1 MKSFYVPVI
10 MVFMLF
16 SCATSEQR
24 KGSKSSGRYLISAEE
39 IAQTTAKNAYEAI
52 QLLRPN
58 LLKYRGTRGRSVP
71 IEPVVYVD
79 NLRYGGMGS
88 LSDISSVT
96 IAQIQYLKAT
106 DATTRFGTNHM
117 GGAFVVTTKSQ

>member
-1 MKSFYVPVI
+1 MKSFYVLVI

-16 SCATSEQR
+16 SCATSEQS
-24 KGSKSSGRYLISAEE
+24 KGRKSSRRDLITAEE

-58 LLKYRGTRGRSVP
+58 LLRHRGSRGRSVA

-79 NLRYGGMGS
+79 NLRYGGMRA
-88 LSDISSVT
+88 LYDISSVT
-96 IAQIQYLKAT
+96 IEKIQYLKAT

-117 GGAFVVTTKSQ
+117 GGAFVVTTK

>member
-1 MKSFYVPVI
+1 MKRFYVLVI
-10 MVFMLF
+10 MVVMLF
-16 SCATSEQR
+16 SCATSEQSKGR
-24 KGSKSSGRYLISAEE
+24 KSFRRDLISAEE

-58 LLKYRGTRGRSVP
+58 LLKYRGTRGRSLA

-79 NLRYGGMGS
+79 NLRYGGMEA
-88 LSDISSVT
+88 LYDISSMT
-96 IAQIQYLKAT
+96 IEKIQYLKAT

-117 GGAFVVTTKSQ
+117 GGAFVVTTKAQ

>member
-1 MKSFYVPVI
+1 MKSFYVLLI
-10 MVFMLF
+10 MVVMLF
-16 SCATSEQR
+16 SCATSEQNKGR
-24 KGSKSSGRYLISAEE
+24 KSFGRDLISAEE

-58 LLKYRGTRGRSVP
+58 LLRYRGSRGNTVV

-79 NLRYGGMGS
+79 NLRYGGMRS
-88 LSDISSVT
+88 LYDISSVT
-96 IAQIQYLKAT
+96 IEKIQYLKAT

>member
-1 MKSFYVPVI
+1 MKSFYVLLI
-10 MVFMLF
+10 MVVMLF
-16 SCATSEQR
+16 SCATSEQS
-24 KGSKSSGRYLISAEE
+24 KGRKSSRMDLISAEE

-52 QLLRPN
+52 RLLRPN
-58 LLKYRGTRGRSVP
+58 LLKYRGTRGRSVA

-79 NLRYGGMGS
+79 NLRYGGMGA
-88 LSDISSVT
+88 LYDISSMT
-96 IAQIQYLKAT
+96 IEKIQYLKAT

>member
-1 MKSFYVPVI
+1 MKSFYVLVI

-16 SCATSEQR
+16 SCATSEQS
-24 KGSKSSGRYLISAEE
+24 KGSKSSGRDLISAEE

-58 LLKYRGTRGRSVP
+58 LLRNRGSRGRGVA

-79 NLRYGGMGS
+79 NLKYGGMRA
-88 LSDISSVT
+88 LYDISSVT
-96 IAQIQYLKAT
+96 IEKIQYLKAT
-106 DATTRFGTNHM
+106 
-117 GGAFVVTTKSQ
+117 VTFMSQLIL